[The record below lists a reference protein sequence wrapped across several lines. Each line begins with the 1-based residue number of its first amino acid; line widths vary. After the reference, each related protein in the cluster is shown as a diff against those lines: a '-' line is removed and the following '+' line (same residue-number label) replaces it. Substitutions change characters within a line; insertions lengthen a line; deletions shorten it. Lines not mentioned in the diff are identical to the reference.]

1 VFADALPDQPR
12 TADLQQ
18 GCEHEQGD
26 RAEGH
31 DATLPPAQQR
41 LGPWFLVTDSRYR
54 WGGLAWA
61 LTLQF
66 YVAEAV
72 AAVRYGGYSYSR
84 DVISDLGTADSPA
97 RLLMNASFV
106 VQGLLIIAGALL
118 LAPGLFGTGGRLARA
133 LLVVCGLGVLLVG
146 IFPSDGNGTVH
157 QIAAGA
163 HFLGGAIGLVAL
175 AYGVRPRS
183 EALGTVLA
191 VLGLIGIIGTIFFG
205 SVVFLG
211 LGEGGMERVA
221 GYVTPIGLAA
231 AGIALWR
238 QKDDWLALTN
248 ADGTPSRRQLRED
261 ARLERA
267 QRAAERD
274 AALEA
279 AAQRAAA
286 RAQAAAPQLPADDDD
301 FDPEDPWAPRRR

>member
-1 VFADALPDQPR
+1 M
-12 TADLQQ
+12 
-18 GCEHEQGD
+18 
-26 RAEGH
+26 
-31 DATLPPAQQR
+31 
-41 LGPWFLVTDSRYR
+41 TDSRYR
-54 WGGLAWA
+54 WGGLAWV

-66 YVAEAV
+66 FVVEAI
-72 AAVRYGGYSYSR
+72 AASQYGGYSYSAN
-84 DVISDLGTADSPA
+84 VISDLGTADSSA
-97 RLLMNASFV
+97 RLLMNASLV
-106 VQGLLIIAGALL
+106 LQGLLIAAGALL
-118 LAPGLFGTGGRLARA
+118 LGPGLSGTGGRLARA
-133 LLVVCGLGVLLVG
+133 LLVIAGLGVLLVG
-146 IFPSDGNGTVH
+146 VFPSDGNATVH

-163 HFLGGAIGLVAL
+163 HFIGGGIGLIAL

-191 VLGLIGIIGTIFFG
+191 LLGLAGVIGTIFFG

-221 GYVTPIGLAA
+221 GYVIPIGLAV

-238 QKDDWLALTN
+238 QRDDRVPLTHD
-248 ADGTPSRRQLRED
+248 DGTPSRRQLRED

-279 AAQRAAA
+279 AARRGEQGPASPAP
-286 RAQAAAPQLPADDDD
+286 AAPVDDEPDD

>member
-1 VFADALPDQPR
+1 
-12 TADLQQ
+12 
-18 GCEHEQGD
+18 
-26 RAEGH
+26 
-31 DATLPPAQQR
+31 
-41 LGPWFLVTDSRYR
+41 VTDSRYR
-54 WGGLAWA
+54 WGGLAWV

-66 YVAEAV
+66 FVVEAI
-72 AAVRYGGYSYSR
+72 AASQYGGYSYSA
-84 DVISDLGTADSPA
+84 DVISDLGTANSSA
-97 RLLMNASFV
+97 QVLMNVSFV
-106 VQGLLIIAGALL
+106 LQGLLIAAGALL
-118 LAPGLFGTGGRLARA
+118 LGPGLAGNGGRLARM
-133 LLVVCGLGVLLVG
+133 LLVVSGLGVLLVG
-146 IFPSDGNGTVH
+146 LFPSDGNATVH

-163 HFLGGAIGLVAL
+163 HFIGGGIGLIAL

-191 VLGLIGIIGTIFFG
+191 LLGLAGVIGTIFFG

-221 GYVTPIGLAA
+221 GYVIPIGLAV

-238 QKDDWLALTN
+238 QRDDGLRLTHD
-248 ADGTPSRRQLRED
+248 DGTPSRRQLRED

-279 AAQRAAA
+279 AARRGEQGPASPAP
-286 RAQAAAPQLPADDDD
+286 AAPVDDEPDD